1 MDQTLPKEFKLRDE
15 FAPSSYRDWR
25 ALAEADLK
33 GVPFEK
39 KLITKTYENIDLEP
53 LYTKEHL
60 EILKNI
66 EQFPGFTNFLR
77 GAKPDG
83 SSVNPWLIAQSL
95 THPLAENFNKLLLDS
110 LQRGQTAVVLPLDKT
125 TKLGLDADYGKPGE
139 TGEGGVSISGTG
151 SLARIFRS

>member
-66 EQFPGFTNFLR
+66 EQFPGFTNFLEEPNLME
-77 GAKPDG
+77 A
-83 SSVNPWLIAQSL
+83 VL
-95 THPLAENFNKLLLDS
+95 TH
-110 LQRGQTAVVLPLDKT
+110 G
-125 TKLGLDADYGKPGE
+125 
-139 TGEGGVSISGTG
+139 
-151 SLARIFRS
+151 